1 MKKKL
6 EKLVPPGYET
16 ENICIFWC
24 IGITVCVMIALG
36 VILDVERNLNFL
48 QKVSNFTEY
57 FSDDRVSFAFRRSV
71 RHRCFTVLAVGTFI
85 YVPMHY
91 AYYHRESKSIYTM
104 RRLGRP
110 LERHIRAWALPVLLS
125 VATLA
130 MRAIVI
136 VLLFCYYLSRTQG
149 VATAPGQWE
158 EVWRLII
165 YDRIN

>member
-6 EKLVPPGYET
+6 ENLVPPGYEV

-24 IGITVCVMIALG
+24 IGIMVCVMIALG
-36 VILDVERNLNFL
+36 FILDLERNLNYS
-48 QKVSNFTEY
+48 QKISNFTEY
-57 FSDDRVSFAFRRSV
+57 FSDDMVSFLFRCSF
-71 RHRCFTVLAVGTFI
+71 RHRCFKVLALCAFI
-85 YVPMHY
+85 FVPMHY

-110 LERHIRAWALPVLLS
+110 LERHIRAWALPVLVS
-125 VATLA
+125 TATLIL
-130 MRAIVI
+130 RAIVI

-149 VATAPGQWE
+149 VSTAPDQWE